1 MKAIVLT
8 AHGSAENFQEAE
20 LPVPELRPG
29 DVRIRVKAV
38 SFNPV
43 DYQIRKGQPEGRY
56 VTSNIL
62 GRDLSG
68 VVDAADKGQ
77 RDFRASDD
85 VFAYVCNRG
94 SSGTYAEYVSVPAE
108 LVGRKPASLSHEE
121 AAAVPVAGITAS
133 LALAKARADAH
144 RSVFVAGGAGGVGTF
159 VIALARQL
167 GIRKLVTT
175 AGNPKSRA
183 HLIERCELGEERIVD
198 YKQKDFIAH
207 ALAKNGGPFDIAL
220 DLVGGK
226 MLSAC
231 CQLLGV
237 EGNLAS
243 ITEAPDRD
251 DFETLFEKNASFH
264 PIGANAYSL
273 VDDRN
278 LWRRYRATLDCLAE
292 LFDSGAIQPPPITV
306 LGGLSPEVVR
316 KAHGLLEAGGVQG
329 KLVMTC

>member
-1 MKAIVLT
+1 
-8 AHGSAENFQEAE
+8 
-20 LPVPELRPG
+20 
-29 DVRIRVKAV
+29 
-38 SFNPV
+38 
-43 DYQIRKGQPEGRY
+43 
-56 VTSNIL
+56 
-62 GRDLSG
+62 
-68 VVDAADKGQ
+68 
-77 RDFRASDD
+77 
-85 VFAYVCNRG
+85 
-94 SSGTYAEYVSVPAE
+94 
-108 LVGRKPASLSHEE
+108 
-121 AAAVPVAGITAS
+121 
-133 LALAKARADAH
+133 
-144 RSVFVAGGAGGVGTF
+144 VGTF

-183 HLIERCELGEERIVD
+183 YLLARCGLSEDRIVD
-198 YKQKDFIAH
+198 YKRKDFIAD

-231 CQLLGV
+231 CQLLGL

-251 DFETLFEKNASFH
+251 DFEALFEKNASFH

-273 VDDRN
+273 VEDRQ
-278 LWRRYRATLDCLAE
+278 LWRKYRALLDHLAE